1 MSFFNY
7 IIKLAEFIESFQA
20 QANDLSFRFFYF
32 LQNTLNF
39 FYPVRNLYRITYV
52 VQQKLLKI

>member
-32 LQNTLNF
+32 LQNTLNLIYIESPMYF
-39 FYPVRNLYRITYV
+39 NRNS
-52 VQQKLLKI
+52 